1 MSNTTISKRLKSCGA
16 GRLTFSVSGCEP
28 RIAIIVQSSP
38 ATAPNLLDLATH
50 KNILKFPRSVGL
62 PQDKSSPKIPAKIDH
77 QSELDN
83 LKAPLCL
90 HFTDGLRGQ
99 TTDHLCPLNLR
110 QSPHRSTSLKTDRP
124 SLTEPHRS
132 SSPNTTDNFSP
143 KVPTDESVPDLQLTL
158 ILAFTNQFA
167 ITSTL
172 IDRNVD
178 VKYHHLKAA

>member
-38 ATAPNLLDLATH
+38 ATAPNLLDLANH
-50 KNILKFPRSVGL
+50 EKFLKFSRSVGL
-62 PQDKSSPKIPAKIDH
+62 PQDKSSQKISAKADG
-77 QSELDN
+77 QSGLDN
-83 LKAPLCL
+83 LKVPLCL

-99 TTDHLCPLNLR
+99 TTHHLCPLNLR
-110 QSPHRSTSLKTDRP
+110 QSPNRSTSLKNDRP
-124 SLTEPHRS
+124 SPTEPHRS

-143 KVPTDESVPDLQLTL
+143 KTPTDESVPDLQLTL
-158 ILAFTNQFA
+158 ILAFTNRFA